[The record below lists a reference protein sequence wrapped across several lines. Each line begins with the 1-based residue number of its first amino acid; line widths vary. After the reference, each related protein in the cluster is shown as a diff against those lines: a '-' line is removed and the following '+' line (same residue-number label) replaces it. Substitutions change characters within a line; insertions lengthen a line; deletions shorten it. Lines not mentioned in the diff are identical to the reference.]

1 MRDGRANRPSL
12 VIYQTHVPTQSMKR
26 LPFLA
31 TALLATATTAL
42 AQHSA
47 GTITGTIQNLPH
59 SMATTRAE
67 LVELRT
73 ATVVQSL
80 QVGTNGAFAFHDVP
94 FASYDVRISSDG
106 LPVATQRV
114 AVQSAIPIAIAMDA
128 KPQVQS
134 PEVTVT
140 ADRVG
145 NDRLGTTTLFT
156 AQSLRKLPA
165 IDGSKRIESAL
176 LATPGVVP
184 DEDGRLHVR
193 GEDAQLQYV
202 VDGIPITTNLTR
214 VYSSLFDA
222 NTIKA
227 VAVQTGGLDARYGVA
242 AAGVLAVT
250 TKSGFDAPGFLT
262 ASAGV
267 GSYHTT
273 DFSVTGG
280 GNVDG
285 RIAGCFTVSGA
296 KSEHYLDPIAE
307 GSPIHD
313 DGDGLHTFG
322 KINAILSN
330 SISLNVIGLYNTTNY
345 SIPNGKI
352 ATPAQNQ
359 RQELRDYMG
368 GVRLSFLLGES
379 SDLSILGYHRNAT
392 ATATSGGLMRI
403 GSPQDSAKAVAE
415 NEKFFIGAD
424 RSNSATGGQ
433 LELTT
438 PTGWFGWNN
447 TIQAGAGGERYPLK
461 EFFTFAVVNPA
472 LSNPSVPGGDNRY
485 RPYDLTQG
493 GTPFLADQEK
503 TGTRASAWIQ
513 DRIAFD
519 EWIVNAGVRLD
530 LFNLFEQELSF
541 SPRLAASYRYND
553 QLVFRGSYGRIVMQ
567 APIENIL
574 VSSSPEAQ
582 ALSGAEQGSVPTQVR
597 SEKSHVVELGADWV
611 ANEYLEVDV
620 AGFGKLIDDFIV
632 KAELGNS
639 GIIFPLNLKQ
649 GVVAG
654 GEVRAVLHHWNNL
667 EGSLSVSSCVALG
680 MKPEDGSSPIAA
692 GLIFGEEGANYS
704 HPFAGEDIFPTE
716 HNQLLTAVLD
726 LGWHLPMGL
735 FVLLDTRFDSG
746 LPFDLTDAN
755 GNGLDPE
762 ASRAELRA
770 RGYSDSVIDLLSL
783 ESEEPGSP
791 DKSVAPHATV
801 DLAVGYEFE
810 ALHALHGRL
819 ALTATN
825 VFDTPYL
832 YKFES
837 SFGGTH
843 FGHPRMIG
851 ARIEIG
857 I

>member
-1 MRDGRANRPSL
+1 MKHFSL
-12 VIYQTHVPTQSMKR
+12 VAAAM
-26 LPFLA
+26 LA
-31 TALLATATTAL
+31 ATTTAL
-42 AQHSA
+42 AQRSA
-47 GTITGTIQNLPH
+47 GTITGTILNLP
-59 SMATTRAE
+59 SASAPVRAE
-67 LVELRT
+67 LIEIRSG
-73 ATVVQSL
+73 AVVQSL
-80 QVGTNGAFAFHDVP
+80 PVAAAGAFTFYDVP
-94 FASYDVRISSDG
+94 FASYRIQMYSDN
-106 LPVATQRV
+106 LPVANQLV
-114 AVQSAIPIAIAMDA
+114 AVQSAIPVAVTMDA
-128 KPQVQS
+128 TPTVQAR
-134 PEVTVT
+134 EVVVT
-140 ADRVG
+140 EDRISR
-145 NDRLGTTTLFT
+145 DRLGTATFFT
-156 AQSLRKLPA
+156 AHALQELPV
-165 IDGSKRIESAL
+165 IDGGKRIESAL

-222 NTIKA
+222 NTLKA
-227 VAVQTGGLDARYGVA
+227 VNIQTGGLDARYGVA
-242 AAGVLAVT
+242 AAGVLAIT
-250 TKSGFDAPGFLT
+250 TKSGFDAPSFLT

-267 GSYHTT
+267 GSYHTN

-280 GNVDG
+280 GNLDG
-285 RIAGCFTVSGA
+285 QLAGCFTVSGSS
-296 KSEHYLDPIAE
+296 SEHYLDPIAE
-307 GSPIHD
+307 GDPIHD
-313 DGDGLHTFG
+313 DGDGLHAFG

-330 SISLNVIGLYNTTNY
+330 SASLSVLGAYNTTNY

-352 ATPAQNQ
+352 ATPAQDQ
-359 RQELRDYMG
+359 RQELRDYMAG
-368 GVRLSFLLGES
+368 ARLGISVGETAQ
-379 SDLSILGYHRNAT
+379 LSLMAYHRNAT
-392 ATATSGGLMRI
+392 AKATSGGLMRI
-403 GSPQDSAKAVAE
+403 ATPQDSAKAVAE

-424 RSNSATGGQ
+424 RSNGATGGQ
-433 LELTT
+433 LELTS
-438 PTGWFGWNN
+438 PTDWFGHSN
-447 TIQAGAGGERYPLK
+447 TLNAGIGGESFPLK

-472 LSNPSVPGGDNRY
+472 LSDPNIAGGDNRY

-493 GTPFLADQEK
+493 GTPFLVDQQK

-513 DRIAFD
+513 DRIAVD
-519 EWIVNAGVRLD
+519 EWIVNAGVRFD
-530 LFNLFEQELSF
+530 MFDLFEQEIAI

-574 VSSSPEAQ
+574 VSSSPQAQ
-582 ALSGAEQGSVPTQVR
+582 MLSGIEQGDVPTQVR
-597 SEKSHVVELGADWV
+597 SEKSHVIELGAGWA
-611 ANEYLEVDV
+611 ANEYLDVDV
-620 AGFGKLIDDFIV
+620 ATFGKLIDDFIV

-654 GEVRAVLHHWNNL
+654 GEVRASLHKWHNL
-667 EGSLSVSSCVALG
+667 EGALSVSSCVALG

-692 GLIFGEEGANYS
+692 GLIFGEEGHNYS

-716 HNQLLTAVLD
+716 HNQILTAVLNM
-726 LGWHLPMGL
+726 GWHLPVGL
-735 FVLLDTRFDSG
+735 FVLFDARFDSG

-755 GNGLDPE
+755 GNGLAPE

-770 RGYSDSVIDLLSL
+770 RGYSDAVLDLLAL

-801 DLAVGYEFE
+801 DLAVGYEFQ
-810 ALHALHGRL
+810 ALHTLHGRL
-819 ALTATN
+819 AVTATN
-825 VFDTPYL
+825 LLDTPYL

-851 ARIEIG
+851 ARVELG

>member
-1 MRDGRANRPSL
+1 
-12 VIYQTHVPTQSMKR
+12 MKSFP
-26 LPFLA
+26 LFA
-31 TALLATATTAL
+31 AALLATTTTL
-42 AQHSA
+42 FAQHSA
-47 GTITGTIQNLPH
+47 GTITGTIQHLP
-59 SMATTRAE
+59 SSTDPIRAE
-67 LVELRT
+67 LVEART
-73 ATVVQSL
+73 ATIVQAL
-80 QVGTNGAFAFHDVP
+80 QVRETGTFTFYDVP
-94 FASYDVRISSDG
+94 FADYHIHIYSDDI
-106 LPVATQRV
+106 LVATQRV
-114 AVQSAIPIAIAMDA
+114 DLQSAIPLVVTIDA
-128 KPQVQS
+128 KPTVQAR
-134 PEVTVT
+134 EVVVT
-140 ADRVG
+140 EDRIDR
-145 NDRLGTTTLFT
+145 DRLGSATFFTTHAL
-156 AQSLRKLPA
+156 QELPT
-165 IDGSKRIESAL
+165 IDGSKRIEAAL

-193 GEDAQLQYV
+193 GEDAHLQYV

-227 VAVQTGGLDARYGVA
+227 VNIQTGGLDARYGVA

-250 TKSGFDAPGFLT
+250 TKSGFDAPRFLT
-262 ASAGV
+262 ASAGI

-280 GNVDG
+280 GNLDG
-285 RIAGCFTVSGA
+285 RFAGCFTVSGSQ
-296 KSEHYLDPIAE
+296 SEHYLDPIAE
-307 GSPIHD
+307 GHPIHD

-330 SISLNVIGLYNTTNY
+330 SISLSLLGLYNTTNY
-345 SIPNGKI
+345 SIPNGKV
-352 ATPAQNQ
+352 ATPAQDQ
-359 RQELRDYMG
+359 QQELQDYMG
-368 GVRLSFLLGES
+368 GARISFLLGQS
-379 SDLSILGYHRNAT
+379 SELSLLGYHRNAT

-403 GSPQDSAKAVAE
+403 TSTQDSAKAVAE

-424 RSNSATGGQ
+424 RSNGATGGQ
-433 LELTT
+433 LEFTT
-438 PTGWFGWNN
+438 PTDWFGWNN
-447 TIQAGAGGERYPLK
+447 TIHAGVGGESYPLK

-472 LSNPSVPGGDNRY
+472 LSNPNIAGGDNRY
-485 RPYDLTQG
+485 RPYDITQG
-493 GTPFLADQEK
+493 GTPFLVDEEK

-513 DRIAFD
+513 DRIIFD
-519 EWIVNAGVRLD
+519 EWMVNAGIRFD
-530 LFNLFEQELSF
+530 MFDLFEQEIAI
-541 SPRLAASYRYND
+541 SPRLAASYQYNK
-553 QLVFRGSYGRIVMQ
+553 QIVFRGSYGRIVMQ

-574 VSSSPEAQ
+574 VSSSPQAQ
-582 ALSGAEQGSVPTQVR
+582 MLSGTEQGSVPIQVR
-597 SEKSHVVELGADWV
+597 SEKAHVVELGAGWV
-611 ANEYLEVDV
+611 ANEYVDIDV
-620 AGFGKLIDDFIV
+620 AGFGKLIDDFVV

-654 GEVRAVLHHWNNL
+654 GEIRASLHKWNNL

-692 GLIFGEEGANYS
+692 GLIFGEEGHNYS

-716 HNQLLTAVLD
+716 HNQILTAVFN
-726 LGWHLPMGL
+726 LGWHLPVGV

-770 RGYSDSVIDLLSL
+770 RGYSDSVIELLSL

-810 ALHALHGRL
+810 ALHDLHGRL
-819 ALTATN
+819 VVTATN
-825 VFDTPYL
+825 LFDTPYL

-851 ARIEIG
+851 ARVEFG